1 MARPST
7 FTDELFADI
16 LDRIADGES
25 LRGICRDDGMPA
37 ARTVLRW
44 IQASPD
50 LQRAYTLATE
60 MRVDTIF
67 DELLDIADDARNDWM
82 EKVGRDGEGQGYVL
96 NAENIRRSALRI
108 EARKWV
114 LARMASKKY
123 GDRVDVN
130 HGAQDSLGDFLAAL
144 DGKTRGI
151 PGQGAVKGPDERE

>member
-25 LRGICRDDGMPA
+25 LRAICRSDGMPA

-44 IQASPD
+44 IQGNPD
-50 LQRAYTLATE
+50 LQRAYAIATE
-60 MRVDTIF
+60 VRADMIF
-67 DELLDIADDARNDWM
+67 DELMEIADDARNDWT
-82 EKVGRDGEGQGYVL
+82 EKVGRNGESLGHVL
-96 NAENIRRSALRI
+96 DAENIRRSALRI
-108 EARKWV
+108 EARKWT
-114 LARMASKKY
+114 LARMAPKRY

-130 HGAQDSLGDFLAAL
+130 HGAQDSLGDFLAML

-151 PGQGAVKGPDERE
+151 PSQGGVKAPDARE